1 MRSPNHLAFENRRD
15 LHVVTFFQP
24 SFPCSSLSP
33 PPRRFEDNVVQSL
46 YNWGASERLVTS
58 TSRPPRTAEVTIID
72 VEKAA
77 ATTLELM
84 GDDSGIDTILQ
95 PTFLHGDLVARG
107 DVVRRGDDGGWEIV
121 EIKSSLDKSHR
132 KKVPDIGEA
141 LA

>member
-1 MRSPNHLAFENRRD
+1 
-15 LHVVTFFQP
+15 
-24 SFPCSSLSP
+24 
-33 PPRRFEDNVVQSL
+33 
-46 YNWGASERLVTS
+46 LVTS